1 MALPTLQ
8 DLPNIYK
15 SEWAH
20 YDLLIKTYPLT
31 TSGVYSFVSPSSGIP
46 YSTTTGGQYAV
57 LLQLQ
62 TALSDYLLKASQWN
76 SIQTEIN
83 PFRTIFTTT
92 GTSPTY
98 VLTIPSTSYF
108 SLTSG
113 QPVIVKFHS
122 ASAVASTLN
131 VNGTGAVPLKKPN
144 GNNFTSISANGVY
157 TFLYDSGN
165 FILQGEGGDYGTV
178 TAPRVLTP
186 YTFGTESGL
195 ATGTMPNR
203 SGTTNAISSTI
214 GGTSLYLLPSEG
226 YRDGVDDY
234 VGITDADFVAS
245 NILNGVNIF
254 GLTGSA
260 IKKDF
265 YSVNNPSVT
274 GNNTIPVGGLTT
286 TFSITLSGFNFT
298 PRTAIVEM
306 DSTSYFSATTL
317 AHIGSAILSQ
327 DYPFTSARSFA
338 SASIS
343 SNSYYS
349 LHQINAIG
357 SGTFFSNGSA
367 TISITYT
374 KSHTSPAST
383 SICNVTKVVLLP

>member
-1 MALPTLQ
+1 MAIHSLQ

-31 TSGVYSFVSPSSGIP
+31 TSGVYSFVSPSSGIT

-76 SIQTEIN
+76 NIQTEIN

-98 VLTIPSTSYF
+98 LLTIPSTSYF

-131 VNGTGAVPLKKPN
+131 VNGTRAVPLKKPN
-144 GNNFTSISANGVY
+144 GNNFVSISANGVY
-157 TFLYDSGN
+157 TFLYDNGN
-165 FILQGEGGDYGTV
+165 FILQGEGGEYGTA
-178 TAPRVLTP
+178 TAPQVLAP
-186 YTFGTESGL
+186 YTIGTENGL
-195 ATGTMPNR
+195 VAGTMVDR
-203 SGTTNAISSTI
+203 SGGTAALSSSVSGTT
-214 GGTSLYLLPSEG
+214 LLLRASEG
-226 YRDGVDDY
+226 YRDGVNDY
-234 VGITDADFVAS
+234 VTITDADFIAS
-245 NILNGVNIF
+245 NIVNGINIF
-254 GLTGSA
+254 GITGTTV
-260 IKKDF
+260 KKDF
-265 YSVNNPSVT
+265 YSVKNPSVT

-286 TFSITLSGFNFT
+286 TFSVTLSGFNFT

-306 DSTSYFSATTL
+306 DSTSYFSSTTL
-317 AHIGSAILSQ
+317 GHTGSAILSQ
-327 DYPFTSARSFA
+327 DYPFTNASSFA
-338 SASIS
+338 NASIS
-343 SNSYYS
+343 SNSYSS
-349 LHQINAIG
+349 LHQINGIG
-357 SGTFFSNGSA
+357 SGTTFSNGSA

-374 KSHTSPAST
+374 KSYTSSTST